1 MKDERKKNLRKA
13 ALVGAGVAG
22 GVAVAGLSSPFVRSE
37 LRNFLRTRGR
47 VHSGDFSKVLPAGAK
62 DDAKK
67 VLKALKERGVDLG
80 EARVAV
86 TGAGGTGKT
95 VLSKALAEYVPRS
108 QTTSRGVHVHG
119 NPHRALDHEIRRKP
133 WGWDFSGYQPQKGT
147 ISEQTHLLA
156 QEDPDKF
163 DILVHLEKP
172 VKVVRDQLLGRGKGA
187 TQYLVEDYPLLQRNL
202 RNAFE
207 QADGE
212 VVQVAPHIKVK
223 LRPAGGSFMAD
234 KNLDAA
240 LKSRGLTAPSGKR
253 EDKLLTLSTGRS
265 SVYRGIPSYFRKGPT
280 FIAAAAGA
288 AGGAVGYGV
297 NEKLGDG
304 NYRRESLGDAQFLLD
319 REISLVKQ
327 LPKDPRKLESALK
340 RHIEKA
346 KSTRWSHAQIAI
358 PSSVDLR
365 SFPGANRTRLAI
377 PLPGESLGT
386 PSVRIGNLH
395 AHTQGPVHLVHQDSS
410 APTNL
415 RAVLHHIPESLAA
428 IKMRLSGA
436 EPFVKDA
443 AQKLKVVYID
453 ETGAGHRAQANNV
466 VRAARKMGIEAESVD
481 FTDTFLRR
489 RADGK
494 EYRAAYVDFLK
505 KKKVS
510 TLPRLVRAHLGYH
523 GGVDARKKAK
533 FLRDAKDSAILLAH
547 PHLEYQFR
555 DVARPISVMHTDP
568 VKWPV
573 SFSPSTEGRRL
584 HIGTAGVVGDM
595 NAELK
600 KEVSGLAVH
609 PDLLKKRMSRSG
621 LMGRGKFNVT
631 VSAGGEA
638 LEVPEMAEQILKSD
652 LPGNAEVHAVAGRRK
667 DVFRRLQRM
676 AKKDQRLKVHGFAPL
691 PKMMR
696 EADLNVIR
704 AHGTSYAE
712 TLTSGKPAVYYGPS
726 LDLVD
731 IQGTLTRR
739 TAVYGGKVTKNP
751 VAVGLENIPVAIAES
766 RRNYAGLRAQAEKMQ
781 REYGD
786 PASQIA
792 AAAVKEARAPRDYKK
807 EYAEY
812 HAKPEQVGNR
822 SLRNQARRKL
832 GLKNGDP
839 REVDHKTPI
848 SKGGGNGHGNLRA
861 VSFELN
867 RQKAARMEKD
877 AGISAAIQGLAR
889 MGSSTGT
896 GMLAGFGRSLAKKS
910 LSGLGR
916 FAAGRGAMEAVSEVA
931 PKASRKFLQ
940 EQGLLAL
947 NKHHPAAKFVPIAQT
962 AAAGA
967 RVPRRSL
974 WDAFPQIGRKA
985 VQLEHRVT
993 PAFGPAAH
1001 NMGKLMHDPQ
1011 AAVAAFGGTL
1021 ASHAARGLG
1030 AKRIGTAFSTLGEAL
1045 PEVF

>member
-1 MKDERKKNLRKA
+1 MKD
-13 ALVGAGVAG
+13 
-22 GVAVAGLSSPFVRSE
+22 
-37 LRNFLRTRGR
+37 T
-47 VHSGDFSKVLPAGAK
+47 AK
-62 DDAKK
+62 
-67 VLKALKERGVDLG
+67 
-80 EARVAV
+80 
-86 TGAGGTGKT
+86 
-95 VLSKALAEYVPRS
+95 
-108 QTTSRGVHVHG
+108 
-119 NPHRALDHEIRRKP
+119 
-133 WGWDFSGYQPQKGT
+133 
-147 ISEQTHLLA
+147 
-156 QEDPDKF
+156 
-163 DILVHLEKP
+163 
-172 VKVVRDQLLGRGKGA
+172 
-187 TQYLVEDYPLLQRNL
+187 
-202 RNAFE
+202 
-207 QADGE
+207 
-212 VVQVAPHIKVK
+212 
-223 LRPAGGSFMAD
+223 
-234 KNLDAA
+234 
-240 LKSRGLTAPSGKR
+240 
-253 EDKLLTLSTGRS
+253 
-265 SVYRGIPSYFRKGPT
+265 
-280 FIAAAAGA
+280 
-288 AGGAVGYGV
+288 
-297 NEKLGDG
+297 KLGDG

-365 SFPGANRTRLAI
+365 SLPGANRTRLAI

-453 ETGAGHRAQANNV
+453 ETGGGHRAQTKNV
-466 VRAARKMGIEAESVD
+466 VSAARKMGIDAEAVN
-481 FTDTFLRR
+481 FTDHFIKNKD
-489 RADGK
+489 AGK
-494 EYRAAYVDFLK
+494 EYHNAYSAALRTPGARSAARLGAAHLRYYSNVDRKKLK
-505 KKKVS
+505 KYIDGRPDDK
-510 TLPRLVRAHLGYH
+510 
-523 GGVDARKKAK
+523 
-533 FLRDAKDSAILLAH
+533 ILLAH
-547 PHLEYQFR
+547 QHLEGLFMGEK
-555 DVARPISVMHTDP
+555 RPISVLYTDP
-568 VKWPV
+568 VKWPAQMKL
-573 SFSPSTEGRRL
+573 PSAGTRRY
-584 HIGTAGVVGDM
+584 IGTKGSGASTRVT
-595 NAELK
+595 
-600 KEVSGLAVH
+600 GLAVS
-609 PDLLKKRMSRSG
+609 PSLLKKRLKKSG
-621 LMGRGKFNVT
+621 LINKKKMSIT
-631 VSAGGEA
+631 VSGGAEGA
-638 LEVPEMAEQILKSD
+638 EVPQMLAQVLRAN
-652 LPGNAEVHAVAGRRK
+652 LPANAEIHAVAGRNKKVLSAIEKMSRK
-667 DVFRRLQRM
+667 DKRIRP
-676 AKKDQRLKVHGFAPL
+676 HGFAPL
-691 PKMMR
+691 GSMMR
-696 EADLNVIR
+696 EADLNVVR
-704 AHGTSYAE
+704 AHGTTYAE
-712 TLTSGKPAVYYGPS
+712 TLTSGKPAVYYGPRAGIT
-726 LDLVD
+726 DV
-731 IQGTLTRR
+731 QGVLTRR
-739 TAVYGGKVTKNP
+739 TAVHGGKETLYP
-751 VAVGLENIPVAIAES
+751 VAEGLAEIPKAVNEAQ
-766 RRNYAGLRAQAEKMQ
+766 RNYKGLRAQALKLQ
-781 REYGD
+781 RGYGD
-786 PASQIA
+786 PAAQIA
-792 AAAVKEARAPRDYKK
+792 LAAVKEAKAPRDYKQ

-812 HAKPEQVGNR
+812 HGKPDQVSNR
-822 SLRNQARRKL
+822 SLRNQARRKM